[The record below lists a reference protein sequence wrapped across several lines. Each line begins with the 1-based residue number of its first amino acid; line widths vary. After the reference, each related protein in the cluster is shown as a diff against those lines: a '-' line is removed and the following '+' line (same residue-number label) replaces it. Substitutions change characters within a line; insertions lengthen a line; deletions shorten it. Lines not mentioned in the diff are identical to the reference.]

1 MRKPKK
7 LDERRRK
14 EKRNP
19 RKERRMKK
27 KNVVLGVILTV
38 IALCVCVG
46 TTLYVYLYAGSGSVE
61 IALTEDAV
69 SVEAPYCKVTIA
81 YSEIETIE
89 LRTVWIRGRR
99 TKGLSSSEMQSGN
112 YKNEEFGDYLCA
124 TYTSSDV
131 YIVIKRG
138 NEKTVVLN
146 QADNA
151 ATEALFRNIQE
162 KRNIEEA

>member
-1 MRKPKK
+1 
-7 LDERRRK
+7 
-14 EKRNP
+14 
-19 RKERRMKK
+19 MKK

-38 IALCVCVG
+38 IVLCISAG
-46 TTLYVYLYAGSGSVE
+46 ITLYVHLYAGSGSVE
-61 IALTEDAV
+61 IALTEDSV
-69 SVEAPYCKVTIA
+69 SVDAPFCKVTVA
-81 YSEIETIE
+81 YSEIETVE
-89 LRTVWIRGRR
+89 LRTVLDRGKR
-99 TKGLSSSEMQSGN
+99 TKGLSSSEMKSGN

-162 KRNIEEA
+162 KRNIEQA

>member
-1 MRKPKK
+1 
-7 LDERRRK
+7 
-14 EKRNP
+14 
-19 RKERRMKK
+19 MKK

-38 IALCVCVG
+38 IVLLISG
-46 TTLYVYLYAGSGSVE
+46 GITLYVHLYAGSGSVE
-61 IALTEDAV
+61 VELAEASV
-69 SVEAPYCKVTIA
+69 FVEAPYCKVTIA

-89 LRTVWIRGRR
+89 LRTELDRGKR
-99 TKGLSSSEMQSGN
+99 TKGLSSSEMKSGN

-146 QADNA
+146 QTDNA

-162 KRNIEEA
+162 KRNIQEA

>member
-1 MRKPKK
+1 
-7 LDERRRK
+7 
-14 EKRNP
+14 
-19 RKERRMKK
+19 MKK

-38 IALCVCVG
+38 IVLLISVG
-46 TTLYVYLYAGSGSVE
+46 ITLYVHLYAGSGSVE
-61 IALTEDAV
+61 VELAEASV

-89 LRTVWIRGRR
+89 LRTELDRGKR
-99 TKGLSSSEMQSGN
+99 TKGLSSSEMKSGN

-146 QADNA
+146 QTDNA
-151 ATEALFRNIQE
+151 ATEALFRNLQE
-162 KRNIEEA
+162 KRNIQEA